1 MGTIINKDVEFKLLP
16 TNEVLV
22 SVTVSVGNPANNDIT
37 TVVRQRISCDEFC
50 AKAFPI
56 MYQNY
61 NSWPPKDSD
70 LAKLGYEP
78 GSKNKPN
85 DEG

>member
-1 MGTIINKDVEFKLLP
+1 MGTIINKDVQFELLP
-16 TNEVLV
+16 TNDVLITL
-22 SVTVSVGNPANNDIT
+22 TVSTGEAGEADT
-37 TVVRQRISCDEFC
+37 TTIVRRKVSADRFC
-50 AKAFPI
+50 ALAFPI

-61 NSWPPKDSD
+61 NSWPPNDPD